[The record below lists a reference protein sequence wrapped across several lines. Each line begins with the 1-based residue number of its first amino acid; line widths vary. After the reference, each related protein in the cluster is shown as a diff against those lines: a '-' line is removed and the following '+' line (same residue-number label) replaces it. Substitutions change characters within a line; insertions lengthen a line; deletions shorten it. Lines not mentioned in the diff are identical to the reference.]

1 MAYNPYLSKD
11 CYKILG
17 VARDADREAIRKAHQ
32 NLLKTCY
39 PDKLQKGDDE
49 SDTDFEKRKHDAGVR
64 FSEVQG
70 AYDVLKDDDLRA
82 RLNKNL
88 EYSEKHGFSADSG
101 NEYAG
106 GMGGGWEDLFNEFF
120 REWFNREG
128 AEHSAEKPK
137 SSSKK
142 QQSST
147 SQERVYPDFFQK
159 YGLSESSESEFQR
172 YYCRQLFSLLVTNTS
187 YDAECV
193 AAYGRFAKPGNW
205 FPKNEEFFI
214 FKKIEELQASDKLLG
229 KCFEID
235 DLGHLFGGISV
246 RTGHKPDIAKRAWV
260 GSQELMRELIRQI
273 LPKTDYDKVDSRKW
287 DNFTL
292 HRGHTEQIAK
302 LRLLIDIAEDR
313 FFGRCT
319 APSEEASIEM
329 CGYEGSIKGMYFFG
343 RGDIGD
349 NAAQRFATFMGEPW
363 KYEGEQYWDS
373 ISCYP
378 FVSFPGN
385 FASIH
390 PEKRKLYQDSI
401 EDAVAKAIL
410 LLRAKGFEVGD
421 LNTTEKVTALT
432 HEAKTSNLKGKRSRL
447 KGPGTEP
454 GQ

>member
-1 MAYNPYLSKD
+1 M
-11 CYKILG
+11 
-17 VARDADREAIRKAHQ
+17 
-32 NLLKTCY
+32 
-39 PDKLQKGDDE
+39 
-49 SDTDFEKRKHDAGVR
+49 
-64 FSEVQG
+64 
-70 AYDVLKDDDLRA
+70 KDDDLRA
-82 RLNKNL
+82 RLDKNL
-88 EYSEKHGFSADSG
+88 GYSEKHGFSPDSG
-101 NEYAG
+101 SEYAG

-120 REWFNREG
+120 REWFSREG

-147 SQERVYPDFFQK
+147 SQEPVYPDFFQK

-193 AAYGRFAKPGNW
+193 AAYGRFGKPGNW

-214 FKKIEELQASDKLLG
+214 FKKTEELQAANKLLG

-273 LPKTDYDKVDSRKW
+273 LPKTDYDKVDRRTW
-287 DNFTL
+287 DQFTL
-292 HRGHTEQIAK
+292 HRGHTEQMAK

-319 APSEEASIEM
+319 ALDKEPSIEM
-329 CGYEGSIKGMYFFG
+329 NGHNGSIHGMFFHG
-343 RGDIGD
+343 HTGDA
-349 NAAQRFATFMGEPW
+349 AAQRFAKFMGKPW
-363 KYEGEQYWDS
+363 EYAGDQPWDS
-373 ISCYP
+373 MSYYP
-378 FVSFPGN
+378 FVAFPGD
-385 FASIH
+385 FAGIH

-421 LNTTEKVTALT
+421 LR
-432 HEAKTSNLKGKRSRL
+432 HC
-447 KGPGTEP
+447 
-454 GQ
+454 